1 MRGSFSGAL
10 EREFSQRR
18 AMRYRTGEKCRPAE
32 REEHLT
38 VGVGEIT
45 VRECA
50 FVLQPWALHESQLCN
65 SMLAAEHPSSN
76 RNQQPSPSSIA
87 PEKRSGSAV
96 LQRICRPWTNAFKL
110 RQSSRLRNRPIC
122 QSPIRQSSIYQT
134 MNVTSSWKRMIGLPK
149 HVDGLYSA
157 GVFCEKSCRDFYD

>member
-10 EREFSQRR
+10 EREFSQRQVSPILNAANLPWFPSKNGAIR
-18 AMRYRTGEKCRPAE
+18 HRTGEKCRPAE

-96 LQRICRPWTNAFKL
+96 LQRICRPWT
-110 RQSSRLRNRPIC
+110 
-122 QSPIRQSSIYQT
+122 
-134 MNVTSSWKRMIGLPK
+134 
-149 HVDGLYSA
+149 
-157 GVFCEKSCRDFYD
+157 